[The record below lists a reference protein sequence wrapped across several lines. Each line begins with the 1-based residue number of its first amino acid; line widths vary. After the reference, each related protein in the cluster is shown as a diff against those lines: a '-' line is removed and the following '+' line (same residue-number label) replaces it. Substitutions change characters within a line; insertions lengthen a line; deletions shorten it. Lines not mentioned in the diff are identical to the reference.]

1 MIFYSLSAEGY
12 VLRQTVIGEVVKLI
26 DTTEIK
32 LSPHQAKKKKKK
44 TKMRAWAVISDLR
57 YLACLYCEK
66 VRSAKCYEYFQ

>member
-1 MIFYSLSAEGY
+1 M
-12 VLRQTVIGEVVKLI
+12 RKTVIGEVVKLI

-32 LSPHQAKKKKKK
+32 LSPYEAKKK